1 MTFLSLETPCLA
13 HVLQPHSAVSNLS
26 CWHYSIMHL
35 PMCSP
40 LSTNVLSGS
49 YISRNNRGE
58 EQVGVCYCTWK
69 RKKAANLVSLCSW
82 QLIRNKRLKA
92 SATHSLFFILLF
104 VFFIP
109 HLAGIFKTFYSN
121 SLYCRT
127 SWVANGNPYA
137 NRRLCVIMVF
147 WGHLSNSHFCS
158 KTRMWR
164 AVDEKLVQ
172 WVNALPQLVIF
183 WVLTSQ
189 W

>member
-1 MTFLSLETPCLA
+1 MTFLSLETPRLA
-13 HVLQPHSAVSNLS
+13 LVLQPHSAVSNLS
-26 CWHYSIMHL
+26 RWHYSIMHL

-58 EQVGVCYCTWK
+58 EHVGVCYCTWK
-69 RKKAANLVSLCSW
+69 RKKVANFVSLRSW
-82 QLIRNKRLKA
+82 QLIWNKRLKA
-92 SATHSLFFILLF
+92 SATHSLFFLFFCLYFSSISWLAYLRLPILTHY
-104 VFFIP
+104 IAEHP
-109 HLAGIFKTFYSN
+109 EWQMETF
-121 SLYCRT
+121 
-127 SWVANGNPYA
+127 A

-147 WGHLSNSHFCS
+147 WGYLSNSYFCS

-164 AVDEKLVQ
+164 AVDEKLVH

-183 WVLTSQ
+183 SVLTSQ